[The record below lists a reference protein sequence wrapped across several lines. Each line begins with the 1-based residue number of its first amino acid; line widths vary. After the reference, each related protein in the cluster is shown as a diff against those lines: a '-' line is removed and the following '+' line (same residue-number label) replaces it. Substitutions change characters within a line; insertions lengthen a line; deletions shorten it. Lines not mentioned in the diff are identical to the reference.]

1 MPGPPLVRGGR
12 MVGQMWPLLFGCGV
26 RPTASVKGPLHLAVP
41 DEATEGET
49 MTSVDA
55 SISKDSVSKNISQ
68 EEFRRLV
75 GEAAKLLRL
84 RPVPGS
90 DPQQAEQW
98 LRRVAEFLQSS
109 ALRQVL
115 YGLGVEAPTDF
126 GKPSDQSAV
135 ATHLADSLDTDEDSP
150 LLLIPLAVEA
160 AYIGLVGYAIYT
172 HYSHHE

>member
-1 MPGPPLVRGGR
+1 M
-12 MVGQMWPLLFGCGV
+12 
-26 RPTASVKGPLHLAVP
+26 S
-41 DEATEGET
+41 
-49 MTSVDA
+49 SVDA
-55 SISKDSVSKNISQ
+55 SVSKNSVSKNISQ
-68 EEFRRLV
+68 EEFQRLV

-90 DPQQAEQW
+90 DKEQAQQW

-109 ALRQVL
+109 GMRQVL

-135 ATHLADSLDTDEDSP
+135 ATHIADSLDTDEDNP
-150 LLLIPLAVEA
+150 LLLIPLAVEV

-172 HYSHHE
+172 HYSHQE